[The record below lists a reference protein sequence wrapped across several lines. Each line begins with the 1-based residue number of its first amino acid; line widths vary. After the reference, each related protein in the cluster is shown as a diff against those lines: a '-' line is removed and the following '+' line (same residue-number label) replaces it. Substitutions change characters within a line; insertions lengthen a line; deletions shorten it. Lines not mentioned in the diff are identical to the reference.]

1 MAHRSRR
8 RRGSDFAANAL
19 WWAVSFLLHMAL
31 LAVLAQI
38 EFRIPPPP
46 KDVVEIQTGFVEIL
60 ERLKPITKRNVFAE
74 NPQPTQGAGDP
85 LNMFLATSRKLSPMA
100 VVGKVG
106 MADIDGLF
114 KGGSGSGLGG
124 FGVGTGGAVQ
134 QVRKAVAKS
143 YDEAID
149 DFAAEMIDILE
160 KQDLLLV
167 LLFDESKSLK
177 DDRQL
182 IMAKL
187 DSVTKTLD
195 ASLEERQRTR
205 LKWSVVSYGRR
216 CRLWLKPT
224 SEVPRVRKAIDA
236 IREDPSGE
244 ENLIAALRYCLV
256 SFAKLRKPTF
266 IVLIT
271 DEAGTDVGKSTYV
284 EETVAAMVRAK
295 FRVSVFGREA
305 AFASYQTRERY
316 SEDGQSFTV
325 LVDKGPESAV
335 LEFFPHDE
343 VFVTHGG
350 VPSGYAMYA
359 HARMAAATG
368 GQCYLLAD
376 KESPYDDR
384 LLEELRPE
392 LCSRREYAK
401 RTQKSKIRRTLSFV
415 LKAWE
420 GKRPAMQTRG
430 QNFGAAMQDA
440 VRAQQFCSQ
449 AIRQIKKEN
458 RYRAKACKYRLKRWQ
473 ANYDLTYAQLH
484 KFRFMLRQYCV
495 AVQRGGIGAAATDDE
510 GNRFIGL
517 GIRLDKSQPLDK
529 DKEAAQVQALF
540 AQIEKDY
547 ERTPWAVVA
556 KKERESLARLTTYP
570 RYERKRQAGER
581 PIPKL

>member
-1 MAHRSRR
+1 
-8 RRGSDFAANAL
+8 
-19 WWAVSFLLHMAL
+19 VSFLLHAAL

-38 EFRIPPPP
+38 EFHIPPPP
-46 KDVVEIQTGFVEIL
+46 KEVVEMQTGFVEIL

-85 LNMFLATSRKLSPMA
+85 LNMLLANIRKVVPMA

-106 MADIDGLF
+106 MGDIDGLF
-114 KGGSGSGLGG
+114 KGGSGGGLGG
-124 FGVGTGGAVQ
+124 FGVGTGGAVK
-134 QVRKAVAKS
+134 QVRRAAAKN

-160 KQDLLLV
+160 NRDLLLV

-177 DDRQL
+177 DDRRL

-187 DSVTKTLD
+187 DSVTKALD
-195 ASLEERQRTR
+195 DSLDERCKKR
-205 LKWSVVSYGRR
+205 LKWSVVSYGRM

-244 ENLIAALRYCLV
+244 ENLIAALRYCLS

-271 DEAGTDVGKSTYV
+271 DEAGTDVGKSSYV
-284 EETVAAMVRAK
+284 EGTVAALVRMK
-295 FRVSVFGREA
+295 FRVYVFGREA

-316 SEDGQSFTV
+316 SEQGQSFAV
-325 LVDKGPESAV
+325 LVDKGPESVV

-359 HARMAAATG
+359 HARLAAATG

-376 KESPYDDR
+376 KESPYDDSV
-384 LLEELRPE
+384 LEDMRPE
-392 LCSRREYAK
+392 LCSRAEYNK
-401 RTQKSKIRRTLSFV
+401 RTQKSTIRRTLSFV
-415 LKAWE
+415 LKVWP

-430 QNFGAAMQDA
+430 QNFGVAMQDA

-449 AIRQIKKEN
+449 AMRQLKKQK
-458 RYRAKACKYRLKRWQ
+458 RYRTKACKFRPKRWQ
-473 ANYDLTYAQLH
+473 ANYDLAYAQLH

-495 AVQRGGIGAAATDDE
+495 AIQKGGMGAAPTDEE

-517 GIRLDKSQPLDK
+517 GIRLDKSQSLDK

-547 ERTPWAVVA
+547 ERTPWAAVA